1 MSPSQLALVILE
13 RRAWIMSRIL
23 KLVQS
28 KWNPPSLNVQQRFK
42 RDVRQ
47 IGDKLSRLFP
57 IQK

>member
-1 MSPSQLALVILE
+1 LALVILE

-28 KWNPPSLNVQQRFK
+28 KWNPLSLNVQQRF
-42 RDVRQ
+42 RRNVRQ